1 MTDHWDGTHGGG
13 EPVRRDGT
21 HGGDEPVRR
30 DGTHGGDEPVRRD
43 RTHDRDEPD
52 RWGWTYDRYEPDR
65 ERLVEALCTLGNGR
79 FATRG
84 SSPECS
90 ADAVHYPGTYLAG
103 CYDRRTSLVAGE
115 RVENEDLVN
124 LPDWT
129 RLRYRCRPDDGP
141 PGDWLTP
148 DAKELRHCD
157 VRLDLRGG
165 VLTRHLLFRDDRGRG
180 LRVSHLRIVHMGDA
194 GLAAQC
200 TMLRAYGWSGTVE
213 VESVLD
219 GAVVNAGVERYR
231 NLDGRH
237 LTGHRSGF
245 ERGGVA
251 WLTCRTADPGLGIVL
266 AVRTVT
272 LPAGTAREVA
282 TRTGTVQTFRLPIGH
297 RRTVTVVKT
306 LALRASTDGPTG
318 DPLHASTDGP
328 TGDPLHAST
337 DGPTGDPLHA
347 STDGP
352 TGDPRRASTDRPT
365 EDPREAACG
374 EAAGAPAFPR
384 LLSTHKEAWRRL
396 WGRGEL
402 LVPGEAGRILRLH
415 LFHLLQTLSPHTAEL
430 DVGVPARGLH
440 GEAYRGHVF
449 WDELFVLPYLDLH
462 FPEVARSLLMYRY
475 RRLPAAREAARRS
488 GGVGAMYPWQSAS
501 SGREETQEL
510 HLNPR
515 SGRWLP
521 DHSRLQRHVGSAVAY
536 NVWRYAHATGD
547 RGFLYSAG
555 AETLLEIARYWAGA
569 ASFDPSLRRY
579 RIRGVVGPD
588 EYHDAYPGRAAPGID
603 DNAYTNATAA
613 WVLARGLDL
622 LDELPAAR
630 RSELRERLSLDD
642 AELDRWEDVSRRV
655 HVPFHQ
661 GVVSQ
666 FEGYGDLAELDWE
679 AYRARYGDI
688 RRLDRILEAEGD
700 TVNRYQASKQADTLM
715 LGYLFRPDELYG
727 LFARLG
733 HRLDDEVWRATV
745 SYYLRRTSHGS
756 TLSSLVHGWVL
767 ARQQGADA
775 WRYCEEAL
783 LADVADV
790 QGGTTGEGIHL
801 GAMAGTVD
809 LVERGITGL
818 EAGPEGLRI
827 APVALREL
835 PRFAFTL
842 CAGGH
847 RGVHVRVLPGRLAV
861 RVPASARGPLTVL
874 LPDGRR
880 PAVAPGEVRWFRL

>member
-1 MTDHWDGTHGGG
+1 MTNGWN
-13 EPVRRDGT
+13 
-21 HGGDEPVRR
+21 
-30 DGTHGGDEPVRRD
+30 
-43 RTHDRDEPD
+43 
-52 RWGWTYDRYEPDR
+52 WGYDRYERDR

-84 SSPECS
+84 SAPECT
-90 ADAVHYPGTYLAG
+90 ADATHYPGTYLAG
-103 CYDRRTSLVAGE
+103 GYDRRASVVDGR

-124 LPDWT
+124 LPNWT
-129 RLRYRCRPDDGP
+129 LLRYRCRPDDGP

-148 DAKELRHCD
+148 DSEDLRHCD
-157 VRLDLRGG
+157 VQLDLRGG
-165 VLTRHLLFRDDRGRG
+165 VLTRHLLYLDDHGRG

-200 TMLRAYGWSGTVE
+200 TMFRAYGWSGAVE
-213 VESVLD
+213 VASVLD

-231 NLDGRH
+231 HLEGRH
-237 LTGHRSGF
+237 LTDHRAGF
-245 ERGGVA
+245 GRDGVA
-251 WLTCRTADPGLGIVL
+251 WLTCRTADPGLGLAL

-272 LPAGTAREVA
+272 RPAGPAHEVA
-282 TRTGTVQTFRLPIGH
+282 TRTGTVQTYRLPVGP
-297 RRTVTVVKT
+297 RRSVTVVKT
-306 LALRASTDGPTG
+306 LALRT
-318 DPLHASTDGP
+318 
-328 TGDPLHAST
+328 
-337 DGPTGDPLHA
+337 
-347 STDGP
+347 
-352 TGDPRRASTDRPT
+352 STDRPAG
-365 EDPREAACG
+365 DPRQAACG
-374 EAAGAPAFPR
+374 EAADAPPFPR
-384 LLSTHKEAWRRL
+384 LVSTHRAAWRRL
-396 WGRGEL
+396 WQQGEL
-402 LVPGEAGRILRLH
+402 HVPGEAGRVLRLH

-449 WDELFVLPYLDLH
+449 WDELFVLPYLSLH
-462 FPEVARSLLMYRY
+462 FPEVARSVLGYRH
-475 RRLPAAREAARRS
+475 RRLPAACEAARRA
-488 GGVGAMYPWQSAS
+488 GGAGAMYPWQSAS

-536 NVWRYAHATGD
+536 NVWRYAKTTGD
-547 RGFLYSAG
+547 RGFLHSAG
-555 AETLLEIARYWAGA
+555 AEMLLGIARYWAGA
-569 ASFDPSLRRY
+569 VAFDPSLRRY
-579 RIRGVVGPD
+579 RIPGVVGPD
-588 EYHDAYPGRAAPGID
+588 EYHDAYPDATSPGID

-613 WVLARGLDL
+613 WVIARGLDL
-622 LDELPAAR
+622 LGELPDLR
-630 RSELRERLSLDD
+630 RAELRERLLLDD
-642 AELDRWEDVSRRV
+642 AELDRWEDVSRRLF
-655 HVPFHQ
+655 VPFHQ

-666 FEGYGDLAELDWE
+666 FQGYGDLTELDWE

-715 LGYLFRPDELYG
+715 LGYLFGSEELYG

-733 HRLDDEVWRATV
+733 YRLDDETWRATV
-745 SYYLRRTSHGS
+745 SYYLRRTCHGS

-767 ARQQGADA
+767 ARQKGPDA

-801 GAMAGTVD
+801 GAMAGTID

-818 EAGPEGLRI
+818 EAGPEGLKV
-827 APVALREL
+827 APVALREF

-847 RGVHVRVLPGRLAV
+847 RGVRVRVLPGRLGV
-861 RVPASARGPLTVL
+861 RVPASPQGPLTVV
-874 LPDGRR
+874 LPGERR
-880 PAVAPGEVRWFRL
+880 LAVAPGEERWFRL

>member
-1 MTDHWDGTHGGG
+1 MTHG
-13 EPVRRDGT
+13 
-21 HGGDEPVRR
+21 
-30 DGTHGGDEPVRRD
+30 
-43 RTHDRDEPD
+43 
-52 RWGWTYDRYEPDR
+52 WTWEYNRYEPER
-65 ERLVEALCTLGNGR
+65 ERLVEALCVLGNGR

-84 SSPECS
+84 SAPETT
-90 ADAVHYPGTYLAG
+90 ADTTHYPGTYLAG
-103 CYDRRTSLVAGE
+103 CYDRRTSVVAGE

-124 LPDWT
+124 LPNWT
-129 RLRYRCRPDDGP
+129 LLRYRCLPDDEA

-148 DAKELRHCD
+148 GSGQLRHYD
-157 VRLDLRGG
+157 VRLDVRGG
-165 VLTRHLLFRDDRGRG
+165 VLTRNLFYRDARGRG
-180 LRVSHLRIVHMGDA
+180 LRVSHTRIVHMGDA
-194 GLAAQC
+194 HRAAQR
-200 TMLRAYGWSGTVE
+200 TVFHAYGWSGAVE

-219 GAVVNAGVERYR
+219 GAVTNAGVERYR
-231 NLDGRH
+231 HLERRH
-237 LTGHRSGF
+237 LTEHRSGF
-245 ERGGVA
+245 EPGGVA
-251 WLTCRTADPGLGIVL
+251 WLTCRTADPDIRIAL

-272 LPAGTAREVA
+272 RPDRPARETA
-282 TRTGTVQTFRLPIGH
+282 TATATAQTYLLPVGP
-297 RRTVTVVKT
+297 RRSASVVKT
-306 LALRASTDGPTG
+306 LALHTSAGRPV
-318 DPLHASTDGP
+318 
-328 TGDPLHAST
+328 
-337 DGPTGDPLHA
+337 
-347 STDGP
+347 
-352 TGDPRRASTDRPT
+352 GDPRTT
-365 EDPREAACG
+365 ACG
-374 EAAGAPAFPR
+374 DAAGAPAFPR
-384 LLSTHKEAWRRL
+384 LLSAHKASWQRL
-396 WGRGEL
+396 WEQGEL
-402 LVPGEAGRILRLH
+402 YVPGEPGRILRLH

-440 GEAYRGHVF
+440 GEAYRGHIF

-462 FPEVARSLLMYRY
+462 FPEVSRSLLLYRH
-475 RRLPAAREAARRS
+475 RRLPAARAAARRA

-521 DHSRLQRHVGSAVAY
+521 DRSRLQRHVGSAVAY
-536 NVWRYAHATGD
+536 NVWRYAQATGD
-547 RGFLYSAG
+547 RGFLHGAG
-555 AETLLEIARYWAGA
+555 AEMLLEIARYWSGSAT
-569 ASFDPSLRRY
+569 FDPALRRF

-588 EYHDAYPGRAAPGID
+588 EYHDAYPDATAVGID

-622 LDELPAAR
+622 LGELPDAR
-630 RSELRERLSLDD
+630 RAELRETLMLDD
-642 AELDRWEDVSRRV
+642 EEVSRWDDVSRRLY
-655 HVPFHQ
+655 VPFHQ

-679 AYRARYGDI
+679 AYLARYGDI

-715 LGYLFRPDELYG
+715 LGYLFRPGELSG

-733 HRLDDEVWRATV
+733 YRLDDEAWRATV

-767 ARQQGADA
+767 ARQKGADA

-783 LADVADV
+783 LGDVADV

-818 EAGPEGLRI
+818 EARPEGLRVE
-827 APVALREL
+827 PVALAEI

-842 CAGGH
+842 CFHGH
-847 RGVHVRVLPGRLAV
+847 RGVRVRMLPGRLAV
-861 RVPASARGPLTVL
+861 HVPVSPQGPLTVV
-874 LPDGRR
+874 LPDDRR
-880 PAVAPGEVRWFRL
+880 FSVGPGEERWFRL

>member
-1 MTDHWDGTHGGG
+1 MTDPWN
-13 EPVRRDGT
+13 
-21 HGGDEPVRR
+21 
-30 DGTHGGDEPVRRD
+30 
-43 RTHDRDEPD
+43 
-52 RWGWTYDRYEPDR
+52 WSYDRYEPDR

-90 ADAVHYPGTYLAG
+90 AGAVHYPGTYLAG

-129 RLRYRCRPDDGP
+129 PLRYRCRPDDGP

-165 VLTRHLLFRDDRGRG
+165 VLTRHLLFRDDHGRG

-200 TMLRAYGWSGTVE
+200 TMFRAYGWSGAVD

-237 LTGHRSGF
+237 LTGHRTGF

-251 WLTCRTADPGLGIVL
+251 WLTCRTADPGLGIAL

-272 LPAGTAREVA
+272 LPASTAREVA

-306 LALRASTDGPTG
+306 LALRASTDRP
-318 DPLHASTDGP
+318 A
-328 TGDPLHAST
+328 
-337 DGPTGDPLHA
+337 
-347 STDGP
+347 
-352 TGDPRRASTDRPT
+352 GDPRET
-365 EDPREAACG
+365 ACG
-374 EAAGAPAFPR
+374 EAAGAPPFHR
-384 LLSTHKEAWRRL
+384 LLSTHKEAWQRL
-396 WGRGEL
+396 WEQGEL

-462 FPEVARSLLMYRY
+462 FPDVARSLLMYRY

-547 RGFLYSAG
+547 RGFLHSAG

-569 ASFDPSLRRY
+569 ASLDPSSQRY
-579 RIRGVVGPD
+579 RILGVVGPD
-588 EYHDAYPGRAAPGID
+588 EYHDAYPDRTTPGID

-679 AYRARYGDI
+679 AYRARYDDI

-715 LGYLFRPDELYG
+715 LGYLFRPDELHG

-733 HRLDDEVWRATV
+733 YRLDDEVWRATV

-818 EAGPEGLRI
+818 EAGPEGLRV

-861 RVPASARGPLTVL
+861 RVPASAQGPLAVV

-880 PAVAPGEVRWFRL
+880 LAVTPGEVRWFRL